1 MKGVIKSEE
10 YFYGKYEKKRANSN
24 SWNNDECIHDWQ
36 QQQQQQKQYIP
47 FVQTCDI
54 TTKHLY

>member
-10 YFYGKYEKKRANSN
+10 YFYGKYEIKRANFN
-24 SWNNDECIHDWQ
+24 RWNNDEWIHDW

-54 TTKHLY
+54 TTKHFY

>member
-36 QQQQQQKQYIP
+36 QQQQQQNST
-47 FVQTCDI
+47 F
-54 TTKHLY
+54 HLYKHVI